1 MSERSALSELARF
14 IGQSRLG
21 SDTVGSRVAV
31 DAIARRLEPRPV
43 RRKVADLLGVVLTL
57 SARSRRTM
65 LPKVDIQLDVFS
77 PDGSRAVRL
86 LMAQD

>member
-1 MSERSALSELARF
+1 MSDRSALSELARF

-21 SDTVGSRVAV
+21 ADAVGNRVAV
-31 DAIARRLEPRPV
+31 DAIARRLGPRPV

-65 LPKVDIQLDVFS
+65 MPKVDIQLDVFS

-86 LMAQD
+86 LMARD